1 MNKVFNTPFEAGLR
15 ILLILYAVNNRQ
27 ISITRIVSYDFISTY
42 GRNFGLTEKNL
53 HGSNPFSFSEFSSR
67 RELCTQEVKLFVL
80 RGLIKPNLTA
90 NGFLYSL
97 TAEGKEYV
105 NTLNSDY
112 KNQYL
117 DAVKHVINKYGR
129 LSDEKLN
136 RELSDYAVNSLGGS
150 NE

>member
-1 MNKVFNTPFEAGLR
+1 MSNVFNTPFENGLR
-15 ILLILYAVNNRQ
+15 ILLILYTVNNRQ
-27 ISITRIVSYDFISTY
+27 ISITRIISYDFISTY
-42 GRNFGLTEKNL
+42 GRNFGLTERNL
-53 HGSNPFSFSEFSSR
+53 HGSTPFSFSEFSAR
-67 RELCTQEVKLFVL
+67 RELCTQGIKLFVL
-80 RGLIKPNLTA
+80 KGLIKPNQTV

-97 TAEGKEYV
+97 TAEGKQYV
-105 NTLNSDY
+105 DSLNSDY
-112 KNQYL
+112 KTQYL